1 MLEDRLRP
9 GPEDGPAVSKIA
21 ETSEY
26 SYRLMYVWR
35 ASWEVNV
42 ARMQLKPV
50 EGALIYLYFIAI
62 FQEYFSFVYKTI
74 VA

>member
-1 MLEDRLRP
+1 MLEDRLWP

-26 SYRLMYVWR
+26 SYRFMYVSR